1 MSAILC
7 VAARHLNTLCP
18 QSTKYSHESMQL
30 MAKTVRPFRRNLS
43 RSLTKDN
50 CEALMGTALLVNYIS
65 WLDLGFLDG
74 VTSAPPDSAAGVGAA
89 KFDLSQDPLCFL
101 SPGILQVW
109 FQAIPV
115 FIDHGSVFGLVV
127 HQNPRLAIEEALA
140 KRGEDPARFVEPL
153 MRIWDDPRYHQT
165 WACTAPYT
173 GSADRGP
180 TSYAWRLLRGL
191 DTELSRCRSSLPPGA
206 TAALVSEGGDDAKQ
220 KLVQFRD
227 AVTRI
232 TTGCCIPSATLP
244 ADTSMT
250 TSPPSTHLARSS
262 FESIARCISPLLC
275 CASLAAS
282 ASSKNNTAP
291 AVAAAAVAAD
301 PDRRSDSTL
310 LCPRREDIE
319 QLIYGFPILCCGPFT
334 ELMTQ
339 GDSRALLLLVHFYR
353 AARVLLDSRRC
364 WWASARSGVMEGLIL
379 RELESRGLEPWLRIL
394 VT

>member
-43 RSLTKDN
+43 RPLTKDN

-191 DTELSRCRSSLPPGA
+191 DTELRRRRRKAETGTVPGRSHKNHDRVLYSLGHAPGGHINDYLTTTID
-206 TAALVSEGGDDAKQ
+206 TAGALIVREH
-220 KLVQFRD
+220 R
-227 AVTRI
+227 T
-232 TTGCCIPSATLP
+232 P
-244 ADTSMT
+244 
-250 TSPPSTHLARSS
+250 HLA
-262 FESIARCISPLLC
+262 SP
-275 CASLAAS
+275 
-282 ASSKNNTAP
+282 
-291 AVAAAAVAAD
+291 
-301 PDRRSDSTL
+301 
-310 LCPRREDIE
+310 
-319 QLIYGFPILCCGPFT
+319 
-334 ELMTQ
+334 
-339 GDSRALLLLVHFYR
+339 
-353 AARVLLDSRRC
+353 VLRISRRV
-364 WWASARSGVMEGLIL
+364 SVVEQQHRTGSSSSSGRS
-379 RELESRGLEPWLRIL
+379 RPRPPQ
-394 VT
+394 